1 MQVAGLLTICP
12 SRRSFGSSAERAT
25 FVNGERRRSFGTTAR
40 TAISALNPMDKLP
53 AGVNPDEY
61 VPPYY
66 IERKRQR
73 DSIEDRKEQEGGLMH
88 ELNAGILS
96 DEVAATT
103 RRLVHKIPTEH
114 EFEGILMHPSG
125 FVVPQPGEAPE
136 LASELR
142 ERDMALQTAA
152 VAARVHED
160 ASLRELTGVHVR
172 AHDHKVPYEIMAN
185 DGTVQHPSGFVPP
198 TAAHEF
204 SSAPNEDWTEGQD
217 VTLRLTSGP
226 AARTPWKQA

>member
-1 MQVAGLLTICP
+1 MTSMTAIT
-12 SRRSFGSSAERAT
+12 
-25 FVNGERRRSFGTTAR
+25 GERRRSFGTTAR
-40 TAISALNPMDKLP
+40 ASISALNPMDKLP

-103 RRLVHKIPTEH
+103 RRLVSKIPTEH
-114 EFEGILMHPSG
+114 EFEGIIMHPSG
-125 FVVPQPGEAPE
+125 FIVPQAGEAAE
-136 LASELR
+136 FIDR
-142 ERDMALQTAA
+142 EHDMALQTAA
-152 VAARVHED
+152 VAARVNED
-160 ASLRELTGVHVR
+160 ANLRDLTGVHVR
-172 AHDHKVPYEIMAN
+172 AHDHKVPYEIMV

-204 SSAPNEDWTEGQD
+204 SSAPNEDFSDAED